1 MVLCSSVG
9 FLLTFIP
16 LALGVGVTYSVQA
29 NPGIM
34 GQAVSFLGL
43 ARPSGAEGGQAFD
56 LLTIDAKGLQGLLDQ
71 GELTSLDLVRQCL
84 TQIQQHDGNLHAM
97 ISITPTDVLEETARL
112 IDRERADGKLRG
124 PLHGIPIIIKDNID
138 TPTLGLAT
146 TAGSVALL
154 SSKARKNAKI
164 IDRLIAAGLIILGKA
179 NLSFSNSR
187 GSDMPSGWSAVGG
200 QVQSAYILGGVDPD
214 DSTDGHSNPSG
225 SSSGS
230 AVGVSAGY
238 APLAIGTETDGSL
251 VCPAGRAALYTIKP
265 TIGLVPQD
273 GIVPIS
279 HHFDSAGPMT
289 KSVHD
294 LAILLDVLASRP
306 RSESFTRSLTGS
318 WSDISVAVLDPDKWK
333 FPEASVK
340 PVDGAEAQINR
351 EIRQAYD
358 VIRSKARKFI
368 NDVDLISIDEFEL
381 DGKNSEGV
389 IATADLKTTLNAY
402 LQDLEESEVRS
413 LGELIEY
420 NLKHAD
426 KELPPHHPRQDGF
439 IKARDQNTS
448 SEVYNRHLEHLRHVA
463 RDQGIERVLKTYD
476 VDVILGPT
484 DSGLTSMATGGGY
497 PLCGMPLSYLDY
509 NGRPFSVSAITR
521 RGRDDLLIK
530 VMSAWEATFPQRR
543 PPPQLVNR
551 P

>member
-1 MVLCSSVG
+1 
-9 FLLTFIP
+9 
-16 LALGVGVTYSVQA
+16 
-29 NPGIM
+29 M
-34 GQAVSFLGL
+34 GQTVSFLGL
-43 ARPSGAEGGQAFD
+43 ARTSGAEGGQAFD

-97 ISITPTDVLEETARL
+97 ISITPTDVLEEIARL
-112 IDRERADGKLRG
+112 LDRERAGGKLRG
-124 PLHGIPIIIKDNID
+124 PLHGIPITIKDNID

-164 IDRLIAAGLIILGKA
+164 IDRVW
-179 NLSFSNSR
+179 

-230 AVGVSAGY
+230 AVEVSAGY
-238 APLAIGTETDGSL
+238 TPLAIGTETDGSL

-340 PVDGAEAQINR
+340 PVDGAEAQIF
-351 EIRQAYD
+351 A
-358 VIRSKARKFI
+358 

-389 IATADLKTTLNAY
+389 IAM
-402 LQDLEESEVRS
+402 
-413 LGELIEY
+413 
-420 NLKHAD
+420 
-426 KELPPHHPRQDGF
+426 
-439 IKARDQNTS
+439 
-448 SEVYNRHLEHLRHVA
+448 YNRHLEHLRHVA
-463 RDQGIERVLKTYD
+463 RDQGIERVLKTYE

-497 PLCGMPLSYLDY
+497 SLCGMPLSYLDY